1 MIPNMT
7 PEAQLLYAAW
17 CGDSSRVRRLLEC
30 GVAVDTRDGKGRTP
44 LMLAA
49 ANDATETVAQLLA
62 AGAAPTAHNKGNRP
76 LIDYVRRADIGRLI
90 LAHIP
95 SEKKGAIATRILFNV
110 HAEAELLQCALDAGA
125 MVNARNK
132 RGDTPLICH
141 SWPWTFPPTQYDSR
155 RPRLLLTAGANP
167 CVRNCHQQSPMLLA
181 TWGDNLDLAQQLL
194 AAGVNP
200 NEPLNNEGERPLHHA
215 HSVAMMQ
222 TLLEA
227 GAHPNA
233 TDIHGFTPMM
243 RCCHRDG
250 ALIELLLQAG
260 ADVNAHNAEG
270 SVLTHLSD
278 ISPEQASLL
287 YAAGAHYRAD
297 IPSDIQEAI
306 YSPYPTGLKIL
317 LEEGLDVNRPVDGNY
332 TPLQIAAWRGCEQ
345 ALGIL
350 LAAGA
355 SASINYR
362 DDTEGVTA
370 LHAAVIAC
378 RDKTTAC
385 PNNVLILL
393 AAGADANLADC
404 DGWTPLHSCAVYNL
418 PHLIPL
424 LLAAGANPDLQDAQ
438 GKTPIQVAAEYLHTD
453 VLKQFSLHCKP

>member
-1 MIPNMT
+1 MT

-17 CGDSSRVRRLLEC
+17 CGDTARVRGLLEC

-49 ANDATETVAQLLA
+49 ANDATETVELLLA
-62 AGAAPTAHNKGNRP
+62 AGADTTVRNKGNRP
-76 LIDYVRRADIGRLI
+76 LIDYVQRADIGRLI
-90 LAHIP
+90 LAHTP
-95 SEKKGAIATRILFNV
+95 PETKGTLATRILFNV
-110 HAEAELLQCALDAGA
+110 HAEAELLQCALDVGA

-155 RPRLLLTAGANP
+155 RPHILLAAGANP

-181 TWGDNLDLAQQLL
+181 TWGDNVDLARQLL
-194 AAGVNP
+194 AAGVTP

-215 HSVAMMQ
+215 YSIQMVQ

-227 GAHPNA
+227 GAAPNA
-233 TDIHGFTPMM
+233 TDIHGYAPIM
-243 RCCHRDG
+243 RCSRRDG

-270 SVLTHLSD
+270 SVLAHLSD
-278 ISPEQASLL
+278 ISPEQARLL
-287 YAAGAHYRAD
+287 YAAGARYRAD
-297 IPSDIQEAI
+297 IPADIQEAI
-306 YSPYPTGLKIL
+306 YSPYPAGLKML
-317 LEEGLDVNRPVDGNY
+317 LAEGLDVNRPILIDDDNR
-332 TPLQIAAWRGCEQ
+332 TPLQIAAWQGCEQ
-345 ALGIL
+345 ALGLL

-362 DDTEGVTA
+362 ADMEGVTA

-385 PNNVLILL
+385 TNNVIALL

-424 LLAAGANPDLQDAQ
+424 LLAVGANPDLQDAQ

-453 VLKQFSLHCKP
+453 VLKQFALHSKH

>member
-1 MIPNMT
+1 MT

-17 CGDSSRVRRLLEC
+17 RGDAARVRGLLEC
-30 GVAVDTRDGKGRTP
+30 GVAVDARDGKGRTP

-49 ANDATETVAQLLA
+49 ANHATETVALLLA
-62 AGAAPTAHNKGNRP
+62 AGADTTVRNKGNRP
-76 LIDYVRRADIGRLI
+76 LIDYVQRADIGRLI
-90 LAHIP
+90 LTHTP
-95 SEKKGAIATRILFNV
+95 PETRGALATRILFNV
-110 HAEAELLQCALDAGA
+110 HAEAELLQCALGVGA

-155 RPRLLLTAGANP
+155 RPRILLAAGANP
-167 CVRNCHQQSPMLLA
+167 CVCNCHQQSPMLLA
-181 TWGDNLDLAQQLL
+181 TWGDNVDLARQLL
-194 AAGVNP
+194 AAGVTP

-215 HSVAMMQ
+215 YSIQMVQ

-227 GAHPNA
+227 GAAPNA
-233 TDIHGFTPMM
+233 TDIHGYAPIM
-243 RCCHRDG
+243 RCSRRDG

-270 SVLTHLSD
+270 SVLAHLSD
-278 ISPEQASLL
+278 NMSPEQARLL
-287 YAAGAHYRAD
+287 YTAGARYRAD
-297 IPSDIQEAI
+297 IPADIQEAI
-306 YSPYPTGLKIL
+306 YSPYPAGLKML
-317 LEEGLDVNRPVDGNY
+317 LAEGLDVNRPILIDDDNR

-345 ALGIL
+345 ALGLL

-378 RDKTTAC
+378 RDETTAC
-385 PNNVLILL
+385 TNNVIVLL
-393 AAGADANLADC
+393 ASGADANLADR
-404 DGWTPLHSCAVYNL
+404 DGWTPLHSCAAYNL
-418 PHLIPL
+418 PHLIPC
-424 LLAAGANPDLQDAQ
+424 LLAQGANPNLRDNQ
-438 GKTPIQVAAEYLHTD
+438 GKTPTALAAEKGFAA
-453 VLKQFSLHCKP
+453 VLRQLAPR